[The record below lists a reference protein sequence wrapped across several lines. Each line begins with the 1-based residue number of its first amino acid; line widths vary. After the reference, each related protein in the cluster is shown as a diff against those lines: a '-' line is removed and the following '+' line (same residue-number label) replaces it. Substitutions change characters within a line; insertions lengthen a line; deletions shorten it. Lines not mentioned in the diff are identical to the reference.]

1 MDAWIDRFLDYLR
14 IERNTSPHTTKAYAE
29 DLFVLR
35 DYLKANGA
43 ETVDTITARILR
55 GFVAHLHES
64 GFAASSVARRMSAV
78 RSFMK
83 YLVRMEAVERDP
95 TQGLRTPKV
104 GRKLPHFLGVKQI
117 ESLLKA
123 PSLAT
128 PLGLRDRAIL
138 EVMYGGGL
146 RAAEVVGLNVSD
158 LDLAQQIARV
168 RGKGRRERLAPI
180 GKHAVAAVVAWLSI
194 RKPKLAAT
202 GKPIPAL
209 FLNKNGGRLT
219 TRSLGR
225 LVEKYLKLVGL
236 DPKTTPH
243 TLRHT
248 FATHLLERGADI
260 RSVQEL
266 LGHASI
272 ATTQIY
278 THLTAERLR
287 EVYDKALSSGAGS

>member
-14 IERNTSPHTTKAYAE
+14 IERNTSPHTAKAYAE

-43 ETVDTITARILR
+43 ETVDAVTARVLR

-64 GFAASSVARRMSAV
+64 GFAPSSVARRMSAV

-158 LDLAQQIARV
+158 LDLA
-168 RGKGRRERLAPI
+168 
-180 GKHAVAAVVAWLSI
+180 
-194 RKPKLAAT
+194 
-202 GKPIPAL
+202 
-209 FLNKNGGRLT
+209 
-219 TRSLGR
+219 
-225 LVEKYLKLVGL
+225 
-236 DPKTTPH
+236 
-243 TLRHT
+243 
-248 FATHLLERGADI
+248 
-260 RSVQEL
+260 
-266 LGHASI
+266 
-272 ATTQIY
+272 
-278 THLTAERLR
+278 
-287 EVYDKALSSGAGS
+287 